1 MPVITTNTAA
11 NSALRYLNVNS
22 AQEASSI
29 SKLASGSRITQASDD
44 AAGLAIGTRVQ
55 SDVTVLQQASTN
67 ASHGSSILQAA
78 DGGAA
83 RISDILQRLKS
94 LTAQSLSGAVTDTER
109 TYIDAEYQQLID
121 EIDDIATGTRF
132 NGQSLLDGSSDFAS
146 TAGVDFLVGTDAAVD
161 MLTVSIDSL
170 DTTALTVAGTSVGS
184 ATAAQN
190 AATAIDVAIDLVSTE
205 RAELGAQMSRFDYRS
220 QMIETSIENLDAAQ
234 SAIMDV
240 DVAEEQSRLAAAEV
254 LTQSSISALAHAN
267 GMSQRLLDLM
277 R

>member
-22 AQEASSI
+22 DMEASSI
-29 SKLASGSRITQASDD
+29 SKLASGSRITKASDD
-44 AAGLAIGTRVQ
+44 AAGLAVGTRVQ

-94 LTAQSLSGAVTDTER
+94 LSAQSLSGAVTDTER
-109 TYIDAEYQQLID
+109 TYIDAEYQQLIE

-132 NGQSLLDGSSDFAS
+132 NGQSLLDGSSAYA
-146 TAGVDFLVGTDAAVD
+146 AGVDFLVGTDVTND
-161 MLTVSIDSL
+161 MLTVTIGSL
-170 DTTALTVAGTSVGS
+170 DTTTLTVAGTDVTT
-184 ATAAQN
+184 AVNAETAA
-190 AATAIDVAIDLVSTE
+190 AAIDVAIDAVSTA
-205 RAELGAQMSRFDYRS
+205 RAELGAQMSRFDYRG
-220 QMIETSIENLDAAQ
+220 QVIDTSIENLDAAQ

-240 DVAEEQSRLAAAEV
+240 DVAEEQSRLSSAEV
-254 LTQSSISALAHAN
+254 LTSASISALAHAN
-267 GMSQRLLDLM
+267 NMSSRLLDLM

>member
-132 NGQSLLDGSSDFAS
+132 NGQSLLDGSSDFAA

-161 MLTVSIDSL
+161 MLTINIDSL
-170 DTTALTVAGTSVGS
+170 DTTTLTVAGTSVGS

-205 RAELGAQMSRFDYRS
+205 RAELGAQMSRFDYRG

-267 GMSQRLLDLM
+267 DMSQRLLDLM

>member
-22 AQEASSI
+22 NQEASSI

-55 SDVTVLQQASTN
+55 SDVNVLQQASTN

-83 RISDILQRLKS
+83 RIGDILQRLKS
-94 LTAQSLSGAVTDTER
+94 LTAQALSGAVTDTER

-121 EIDDIATGTRF
+121 EIDDIASGTRF
-132 NGQSLLDGSSDFAS
+132 NGQSLLDGSSDFAA

-161 MLTVSIDSL
+161 VLTVNIDSL
-170 DTTALTVAGTSVGS
+170 STTTLTVAGTSVTS
-184 ATAAQN
+184 ASAAQTAA
-190 AATAIDVAIDLVSTE
+190 AAIDVAIDLVSTE
-205 RAELGAQMSRFDYRS
+205 RAELGAQMSRFDYRG
-220 QMIETSIENLDAAQ
+220 QMIATSIENLDAAQ

-267 GMSQRLLDLM
+267 DMSQRLLDLM

>member
-132 NGQSLLDGSSDFAS
+132 NGQSLLDGSSDFAA

-161 MLTVSIDSL
+161 MLTVNIDSL
-170 DTTALTVAGTSVGS
+170 DTTTLTVAGTSVGS

-205 RAELGAQMSRFDYRS
+205 RAELGAQMSRFDYRG

>member
-132 NGQSLLDGSSDFAS
+132 NGQSLLDGSSDFAA

-161 MLTVSIDSL
+161 MLTVNIDSL
-170 DTTALTVAGTSVGS
+170 DTTTLTVAGTSVGS

-205 RAELGAQMSRFDYRS
+205 RAELGAQMSRFDYRG

-267 GMSQRLLDLM
+267 DMSQRLLDLM

>member
-22 AQEASSI
+22 DMEASSI

-44 AAGLAIGTRVQ
+44 AAGLAVGTRVQ

-94 LTAQSLSGAVTDTER
+94 LSAQSLSGAVTDTER
-109 TYIDAEYQQLID
+109 SYIDAEYQQLIE

-132 NGQSLLDGSSDFAS
+132 NGQSLLDGSSAY
-146 TAGVDFLVGTDAAVD
+146 AGGVDFLVGTDVTDD
-161 MLTVSIDSL
+161 MLTVTISSL
-170 DTTALTVAGTSVGS
+170 DATTLTVAGTDVT
-184 ATAAQN
+184 TAAN
-190 AATAIDVAIDLVSTE
+190 AETAAAAIDVAIDAVSTA
-205 RAELGAQMSRFDYRS
+205 RAELGAQMSRFDYRG
-220 QMIETSIENLDAAQ
+220 QVIDTSIENLDAAQ

-240 DVAEEQSRLAAAEV
+240 DVAEEQSRLSSAEV
-254 LTQSSISALAHAN
+254 LTSASISALAHAN
-267 GMSQRLLDLM
+267 DMSSRLLDLM

>member
-22 AQEASSI
+22 NQEASSI

-83 RISDILQRLKS
+83 RIGDILQRLKS
-94 LTAQSLSGAVTDTER
+94 LTAQALSGAVTDTER

-121 EIDDIATGTRF
+121 EIDDIASGTRF
-132 NGQSLLDGSSDFAS
+132 NGQSLLDGSSDFAA

-161 MLTVSIDSL
+161 VLTVNIDSL
-170 DTTALTVAGTSVGS
+170 SSTTLTVAGTSVTT

-190 AATAIDVAIDLVSTE
+190 AAAAIDVAIDLVSTE
-205 RAELGAQMSRFDYRS
+205 RAELGAQMSRFDYRG
-220 QMIETSIENLDAAQ
+220 QMIATSIENLDAAQ

-267 GMSQRLLDLM
+267 DMSQRLLDLM